1 MAELIPD
8 DIYEKIFLRLDVRN
22 LVRCK
27 SVCKSWKSFI
37 SRSRFIRAQFN
48 HSYNSNENG
57 HKRIGEAV
65 FLIANRHVGYPVI
78 GSSNG
83 LVCISDAKELLVAN
97 PLTREVKPLQYP
109 LDFVFDSSCWGF
121 GYDSITCDFKVVLGV
136 MKGKNQT
143 CFQVISLKSNAWK
156 VIGEVDYICSK
167 LQCVGVL
174 CNGAIHWVMHPE
186 NNKKEQVIL
195 SFDLSKEEFE
205 EIPQPDDARCK
216 LDNACQPDMIL
227 GIMEECLCL
236 ECCDVHFSKLWVMK
250 KYNSK
255 ESWVLPDNY
264 QYKCE
269 FGGDPWE
276 LGSDASGGYMWCIGN
291 RKFGYVPAIVE
302 SLVSPHLQ
310 AENE

>member
-27 SVCKSWKSFI
+27 SVCRSWKSFI
-37 SRSRFIRAQFN
+37 SGSRFVRAQFN
-48 HSYNSNENG
+48 YAYNSNENG
-57 HKRIGEAV
+57 HRRIGEAV
-65 FLIANRHVGYPVI
+65 FLIANHDVGYPVI

-83 LVCISDAKELLVAN
+83 LVCLSVHELLVAN
-97 PLTREVKPLQYP
+97 PLTREVKALQYP
-109 LDFVFDSSCWGF
+109 LDIVFNSSCWGF
-121 GYDSITCDFKVVLGV
+121 GYDSVNDDFKVVLGV
-136 MKGKNQT
+136 MKGKDQT
-143 CFQVISLKSNAWK
+143 CFEVISLKSNAWK
-156 VIGEVDYICSK
+156 VIGEVDYRCSK

-174 CNGAIHWVMHPE
+174 CNGAIHWVMHPK

-195 SFDLSKEEFE
+195 SFDLSKEEFK
-205 EIPQPDDARCK
+205 EIPQHDDARCK
-216 LDNACQPDMIL
+216 SDNACQQNMIL

-236 ECCDVHFSKLWVMK
+236 ECRDVHFHKLRVMK
-250 KYNSK
+250 KYNAK

-269 FGGDPWE
+269 FGDDPWE
-276 LGSDASGGYMWCIGN
+276 LSPHASGRYMWFIGN
-291 RKFGYVPAIVE
+291 RKFGYVPTIVE